1 MSLHQE
7 AQAALEA
14 KRAAEQQLIS
24 VADCPPWRHAVF
36 ALLMAGLVGT
46 TALPL
51 APRLGAMALILFGVV
66 AVVRSDRRRMGLFV
80 NGYRR
85 GKTRIVTFA
94 MLALILPL
102 YVYSARAGLEGDRQL
117 PLLLAGLTFV
127 ISLVGSIVWQR
138 VFVRE
143 LGA

>member
-1 MSLHQE
+1 MMLHEE

-14 KRAAEQQLIS
+14 KQAAEHRLAS
-24 VADCPPWRHAVF
+24 AAECPPWRHAVF
-36 ALLMAGLVGT
+36 ALLMAALVAT

-51 APRLGAMALILFGVV
+51 ALRLVAAALILLCVA
-66 AVVRSDRRRMGLFV
+66 AVVQSDRRRMGLFV

-94 MLALILPL
+94 MLAAILPL
-102 YVYSARAGLEGDRQL
+102 YVYSARAGLDGDRL
-117 PLLLAGLTFV
+117 VPLLLAGVTFV